1 MGAFLRAFRD
11 KINKNGQYLGGR
23 MGFRGEIFA
32 PPKKSA
38 PFLESKFYVD
48 YDFAI
53 KHDSIQ
59 SDDWVMNFV
68 PCQNRVEPQK

>member
-23 MGFRGEIFA
+23 LGFKGQNFA
-32 PPKKSA
+32 PQKISA
-38 PFLESKFYVD
+38 PFLESKFCVD

-53 KHDSIQ
+53 KHDPIQ
-59 SDDWVMNFV
+59 SDD
-68 PCQNRVEPQK
+68 

>member
-23 MGFRGEIFA
+23 LGFKGQNFA
-32 PPKKSA
+32 PQKISA
-38 PFLESKFYVD
+38 PFLESKFCVN

-53 KHDSIQ
+53 KNNLSQ
-59 SDDWVMNFV
+59 SHHQVMDV
-68 PCQNRVEPQK
+68 